1 MNETATLESRIAH
14 LNESSLDD
22 YEHIVHG
29 VAHGEGE
36 LTLGQK
42 GPKYWPPEEVQR
54 AAATLEGKPVVTTH
68 GDSREEIGAV
78 LRSGYQEG
86 VGVVY
91 EAGLNDAEVANEL
104 SLGQREVSIEAGN
117 PSSVDE
123 HEETGA
129 AILREYEYT
138 ALATPEKGASEGNY
152 TAAGSAD
159 ENPAVAALSASSIEG
174 ALNGDQPDDPEMGEV
189 TDSDGNEPA
198 ESGADSDTTNMGD
211 EPTETE
217 DGPDVEALL
226 ERVDEKD
233 DRIDE
238 LEAELSEKEEEI
250 TEVKQ
255 SYAAALAGADTMLD
269 EEDFVE
275 KFTVAE
281 LRERVDAREDA
292 ELAASEPEVQTG
304 GGSGEETAEL
314 SAEEEGRVEEIEAHL
329 SDLPEDSDNLLVE
342 KQREQYENELAEL
355 RGDN

>member
-1 MNETATLESRIAH
+1 MNETATLGSRIAH
-14 LNESSLDD
+14 LNESDRDD
-22 YEHIVHG
+22 YDHIVHG

-68 GDSREEIGAV
+68 GNGRDEIGAV

-117 PSSVDE
+117 PSSVDQ

-159 ENPAVAALSASSIEG
+159 ENPAVAALSAGAIEG
-174 ALNGDQPDDPEMGEV
+174 ALDGDQPDDPETGEV
-189 TDSDGNEPA
+189 PDSDETTAA
-198 ESGADSDTTNMGD
+198 ESAADSDTTNMGD
-211 EPTETE
+211 EPTDSEE
-217 DGPDVEALL
+217 GPDVEALL

-238 LEAELSEKEEEI
+238 LEAQLSEKEEEI

-255 SYAAALAGADTMLD
+255 SYAAALAGEDTMLD

-281 LRERVDAREDA
+281 LREKVEAREDA
-292 ELAASEPEVQTG
+292 ELAPSEPEVQTG

-314 SAEEEGRVEEIEAHL
+314 SAEEESRVDEIEAAL
-329 SDLPEDSDNLLVE
+329 EQLPDNPNNRLVE
-342 KQREQYENELAEL
+342 NQREEYENELAEL
-355 RGDN
+355 KGE